1 MPRTT
6 GPSAP
11 RVGRRPRTSR
21 AELERVALR
30 LFAERGFE
38 ETTVDDIAAAAG
50 IGRRTFFR
58 YYGSKNDVVWGDFE
72 GELERMRA
80 WFAEC
85 PPQAPM
91 MDALREAIVE
101 FNRLDPGQVPWHRL
115 RMTLILEVPALQA
128 HSTLR
133 YAYWR
138 AVVAGFAASRLGRP
152 VDDLMPQAVAHAC
165 LGVSVAAYERWLRH
179 PGSDLGDLLD
189 TSMAALAHGFG

>member
-1 MPRTT
+1 VT

-38 ETTVDDIAAAAG
+38 ETTVDDIASAAG

-58 YYGSKNDVVWGDFE
+58 YYNSKNDVVWGDFE
-72 GELERMRA
+72 GELERMRERFAA
-80 WFAEC
+80 WPA
-85 PPQAPM
+85 QAPM

-101 FNRLDPGQVPWHRL
+101 FNRLDPAEAPWHRL
-115 RMTLILEVPALQA
+115 RMTLILRVPALQA

-133 YAYWR
+133 YADWR
-138 AVVAGFAASRLGRP
+138 AVVAGFAADRLGRP
-152 VDDLMPQAVAHAC
+152 ADDLIPQAIAATC
-165 LGVSVAAYERWLRH
+165 LGAAVAAYEQWLRR
-179 PGSDLGDLLD
+179 PGSDLGELLD
-189 TSMAALAHGFG
+189 TSLRALARGFQE